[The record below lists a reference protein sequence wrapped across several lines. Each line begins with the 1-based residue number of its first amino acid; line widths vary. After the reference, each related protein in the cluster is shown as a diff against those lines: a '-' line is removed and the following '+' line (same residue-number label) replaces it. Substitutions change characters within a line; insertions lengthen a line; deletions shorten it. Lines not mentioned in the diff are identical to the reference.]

1 MAKIPEFSDDMEIIQ
16 KLSDY
21 PDQDML
27 TTSQFK
33 ACFDK
38 AGILIKTFLN
48 KYVVPAINN
57 YVASQDGLLRVE
69 GGTMR
74 GNIAMGGKKVTGL
87 GTPTADSDAATKAY
101 ADEIKTIATDG
112 KTLAMDALP
121 RTGGTMRGDIDMND
135 FGIHR
140 LPNPNSLYD
149 AANKNYVDGKIVEKT
164 ATIPT
169 SGWKTLSEGG
179 MTFYYVEVDITDLS
193 GTEYVILDYNG
204 RGLGSDVIY
213 RHLEWWNNVYMVL
226 PSLGEI
232 IVYATEVPTEEIP
245 IKLMVVR

>member
-33 ACFDK
+33 ARFDK

-57 YVASQDGLLRVE
+57 YVASQDGFLRVE
-69 GGTMR
+69 GGTMT

-87 GTPTADSDAATKAY
+87 GAPTDASDAATKEY
-101 ADEIKTIATDG
+101 VDG
-112 KTLAMDALP
+112 INALP
-121 RTGGTMRGDIDMND
+121 RTGGTMRGHIDMND
-135 FGIHR
+135 FRIQR
-140 LPNPNSLYD
+140 LPDPNGLYD
-149 AANKNYVDGKIVEKT
+149 AANKNYVDGRHEEKT

-179 MTFYYVEVDITDLS
+179 MTFYYVEVDITDLH
-193 GTEYVILDYNG
+193 GTEYVILDYDG
-204 RGLGSDVIY
+204 SGLGSDVIY
-213 RHLEWWNNVYMVL
+213 RHLEWWNNVYRVL

-245 IKLMVVR
+245 IKFMVVR